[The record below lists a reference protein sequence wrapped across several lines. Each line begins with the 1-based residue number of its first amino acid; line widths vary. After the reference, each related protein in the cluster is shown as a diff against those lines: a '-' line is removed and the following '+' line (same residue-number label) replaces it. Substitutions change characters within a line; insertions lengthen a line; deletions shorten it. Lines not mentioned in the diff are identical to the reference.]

1 MGLFDFLFGGGDTQP
16 PTPAPQEFHYQPAP
30 TPEPQ
35 FGGASPLAT
44 PPSLGVSPDL
54 SSQLNVAPYQP
65 SQPGGFQMSHII
77 PYLQGANAL
86 TGLVQSFRGGGQE
99 RAIQE
104 ASRQMKGVT
113 GPALAAG
120 KAQLG
125 AGQSGQLTPA
135 QQAMIDQ
142 FRNQSMARIKQY
154 LVNAGIP
161 ESSALPGYQQAID
174 QQALAMAEN
183 FQQQNFKQG
192 LDALGLAGNALTAR
206 AGNALSVEKEISG
219 ASESAAKA
227 IQALSSILNQ

>member
-1 MGLFDFLFGGGDTQP
+1 
-16 PTPAPQEFHYQPAP
+16 
-30 TPEPQ
+30 
-35 FGGASPLAT
+35 
-44 PPSLGVSPDL
+44 
-54 SSQLNVAPYQP
+54 
-65 SQPGGFQMSHII
+65 
-77 PYLQGANAL
+77 
-86 TGLVQSFRGGGQE
+86 
-99 RAIQE
+99 
-104 ASRQMKGVT
+104 MKGVT